1 MRRTFLK
8 NVFFALMLI
17 CLSFANAACGGKLE
31 GTYSNPSGMVML
43 DLRSGGKADMT
54 MMGEIQHCTWK
65 ADSKN
70 VTVKCGGDSLD
81 FAIHD
86 DGTLSGPTFVG
97 IMKKSKD

>member
-1 MRRTFLK
+1 MNCKLKRIFLASTM
-8 NVFFALMLI
+8 VFFSL
-17 CLSFANAACGGKLE
+17 ANAACGGKLE

-54 MMGEIQHCTWK
+54 MMGEVQHCGWK

-70 VTVKCGGDSLD
+70 VTVTCGNDSLD

-86 DGTLSGPTFVG
+86 DGSLSGPTFVG
-97 IMKKSKD
+97 VMRKTKP